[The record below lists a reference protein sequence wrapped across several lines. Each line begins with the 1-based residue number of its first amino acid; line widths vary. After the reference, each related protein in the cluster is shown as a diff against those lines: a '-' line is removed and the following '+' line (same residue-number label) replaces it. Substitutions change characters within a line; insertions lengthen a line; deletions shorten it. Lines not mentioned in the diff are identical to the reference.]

1 MDRVMALRGAPPMG
15 AESRAASVAPHQP
28 EQPIVLEARPLA
40 ACGEIAGAW
49 AHLAG
54 RALEPNPFYEP
65 GFLLAAAQ
73 HLVAFREV
81 MVLLAWQ
88 GAEDG
93 PQRRLLGFV
102 PVFPRN
108 GFFLPDALI
117 GLSDRRV
124 AHGAPLLDR
133 QSAGAV
139 IEALVAPRRQRL
151 LDGRGLVLRAIER
164 DGPLA
169 ATLRELAETGR
180 LGVSSLPAAPP
191 APALPRSAASLAA
204 PKGAGGLK
212 LVEPRS
218 QAALRDAVEIIL
230 AMEAS
235 GPRGRSGAA
244 TLHDTREVGFLR
256 AMTRSLAR
264 GRQCRVGLL
273 MQEETPVAGAIV
285 IGRGARSW
293 LYLGVEDEAMAGR
306 EPLRDLLAAMRRAMP
321 ARRILLPAG
330 LPADE
335 DGLPLLGDVALS
347 VSSAAAPR
355 DLAGRARD
363 AIRRSLTR
371 LPLMGRSGVK
381 PPRAGAA

>member
-1 MDRVMALRGAPPMG
+1 MDRVMALKGSPSMG

-28 EQPIVLEARPLA
+28 EQPVVLEVRPLG

-54 RALEPNPFYEP
+54 RALEPNPFFEP

-88 GAEDG
+88 GTEDR

-102 PVFPRN
+102 PVFPRH
-108 GFFLPDALI
+108 GFFLPDTLI
-117 GLSDRRV
+117 GLSDRRI

-151 LDGRGLVLRAIER
+151 LDGRGLLLRAIER

-191 APALPRSAASLAA
+191 APAQPRSAASLAA
-204 PKGAGGLK
+204 PKGTGGLK
-212 LVEPRS
+212 LVESRS

-256 AMTRSLAR
+256 AMTRGLAR
-264 GRQCRVGLL
+264 DRQLRVGLL
-273 MQEETPVAGAIV
+273 MQEEAPVAGAIV

-306 EPLRDLLAAMRRAMP
+306 EPLRELLAAMRRGTP

-330 LPADE
+330 LSADE
-335 DGLPLLGDVALS
+335 DGLQTLSDVSLS
-347 VSSAAAPR
+347 ASSAAAPR

-381 PPRAGAA
+381 PPREGAA

>member
-1 MDRVMALRGAPPMG
+1 MG
-15 AESRAASVAPHQP
+15 AESRTASVAPHQP
-28 EQPIVLEARPLA
+28 EQPVILEARPLA

-49 AHLAG
+49 SHLAG
-54 RALEPNPFYEP
+54 RALEPNPFFEP
-65 GFLLAAAQ
+65 GFLLAAVQ

-81 MVLLAWQ
+81 MVLLVWQ

-102 PVFPRN
+102 PVFPRQ

-117 GLSDRRV
+117 GFSDRRV

-180 LGVSSLPAAPP
+180 LGVSSLPAAPA
-191 APALPRSAASLAA
+191 APALPRSAAPLAA
-204 PKGAGGLK
+204 LKGAGGLK

-264 GRQCRVGLL
+264 GRHCRVGLL

-306 EPLRDLLAAMRRAMP
+306 EPLR
-321 ARRILLPAG
+321 
-330 LPADE
+330 
-335 DGLPLLGDVALS
+335 
-347 VSSAAAPR
+347 
-355 DLAGRARD
+355 
-363 AIRRSLTR
+363 
-371 LPLMGRSGVK
+371 
-381 PPRAGAA
+381 